1 MSDPFEDVL
10 RLVADGRLSAAE
22 AEPILAALESTRIRE
37 EADRQPGSAGGS
49 AGAATAGRSIR
60 LEVTDDGRTVVKLR
74 LPASLGDL
82 SLEEIPG
89 LSKPNI
95 DRIRAALALGTRGPV
110 FEAVDED
117 GDGIRII
124 LE

>member
-1 MSDPFEDVL
+1 M
-10 RLVADGRLSAAE
+10 
-22 AEPILAALESTRIRE
+22 
-37 EADRQPGSAGGS
+37 
-49 AGAATAGRSIR
+49 GARSSSSGFR
-60 LEVTDDGRTVVKLR
+60 HR
-74 LPASLGDL
+74 SGDL